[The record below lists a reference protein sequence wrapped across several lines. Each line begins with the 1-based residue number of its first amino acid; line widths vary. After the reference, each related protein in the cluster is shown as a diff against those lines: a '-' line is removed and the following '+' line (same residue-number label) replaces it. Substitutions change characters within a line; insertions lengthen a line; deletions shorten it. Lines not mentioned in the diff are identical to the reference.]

1 MHFLHAPRELVS
13 RVGVEVDYIAAMRR
27 AITLAEMG
35 LGKTAP
41 NPIVGAVIIDAAG
54 VTIGE
59 GFHNRMDA
67 PDHAEVMATNSAN
80 KKTKGATMVVTL
92 EPCNH
97 VGSTGPCVQA
107 IIDAGI
113 STLVYAV
120 TDPNEEASGGA
131 NTLRAAGINVIKG
144 VLEKEATD
152 ANRAWL
158 TKISKGRP
166 YFTWKVA
173 TTLDARV
180 AASDGTSQWITN
192 ESSRADVQLLRRQA
206 DAILVGTNT
215 VITDNPH
222 LIPRG
227 EFAGYTQNPI
237 RVICGEQELPSEAQ
251 VFDDLAQTVVVKTK
265 NLDLL
270 VERLSELDINHV
282 FVEAGPTLGSAMVDH
297 GLIDELIIYQ
307 APSLLGSGKHFYFS
321 NNATSIGEKLN
332 LEHVSTEMLMG
343 DIKSTYRLRS
353 DV

>member
-1 MHFLHAPRELVS
+1 M
-13 RVGVEVDYIAAMRR
+13 GVEVDYTASMRR

-35 LGKTAP
+35 LGKTSP
-41 NPIVGAVIIDAAG
+41 NPIVGAVIIDAEG
-54 VTIGE
+54 LIIGE
-59 GFHNRMDA
+59 GFHNRMA
-67 PDHAEVMATNSAN
+67 AVDHAEVVAIKSADG
-80 KKTKGATMVVTL
+80 KSKGATMVVTL

-97 VGSTGPCVQA
+97 TGSTGPCVQA
-107 IIDAGI
+107 ILDAGI
-113 STLVYAV
+113 ATVVYAV

-131 NTLRAAGINVIKG
+131 DALRAAGIGVIKD
-144 VLEKEATD
+144 VLEKEAAY

-192 ESSRADVQLLRRQA
+192 ESSRANVQLLRRQA

-215 VITDNPH
+215 VITDNPL

-227 EFAGYTQNPI
+227 DFVGYTHNPI
-237 RVICGEQELPSEAQ
+237 RVICGEQELPREAQ
-251 VFDDLAQTVVVKTK
+251 IFDDLAQTVVVKTK

-270 VERLSELDINHV
+270 VERLGDLPLNHV
-282 FVEAGPTLGSAMVDH
+282 LVEAGPTLGSAMVDH

-307 APSLLGSGKHFYFS
+307 APSLLGSGKHFYLSS
-321 NNATSIGEKLN
+321 NAMTIDEKLN
-332 LEHVSTEMLMG
+332 LEHISTEILMG
-343 DIKSTYRLRS
+343 DSKSVYCFRS

>member
-1 MHFLHAPRELVS
+1 M
-13 RVGVEVDYIAAMRR
+13 GVEVDYTASMRR

-35 LGKTAP
+35 LGKTSP
-41 NPIVGAVIIDAAG
+41 NPIVGAVIIDAEG
-54 VTIGE
+54 LIIGE
-59 GFHNRMDA
+59 GFHNRMA
-67 PDHAEVMATNSAN
+67 AVDHAEVVAIKSADG
-80 KKTKGATMVVTL
+80 KSKGATMVVTL

-97 VGSTGPCVQA
+97 TGSTGPCVQA
-107 IIDAGI
+107 ILDAGI
-113 STLVYAV
+113 ATVVYAV

-131 NTLRAAGINVIKG
+131 DALRAAGIDVIKD
-144 VLEKEATD
+144 VLEKEA
-152 ANRAWL
+152 AYSNRAWL

-215 VITDNPH
+215 VITDNPL

-227 EFAGYTQNPI
+227 DFVGYTHNPI
-237 RVICGEQELPSEAQ
+237 RVICGEQELPREAQ
-251 VFDDLAQTVVVKTK
+251 IFDDLAQTVVVKTK

-270 VERLSELDINHV
+270 VEQLSQLPVNHV
-282 FVEAGPTLGSAMVDH
+282 LVEAGPTLGSAMVDH

-307 APSLLGSGKHFYFS
+307 APSLLGSGKHFYLSS
-321 NNATSIGEKLN
+321 NAMTIDEKLN
-332 LEHVSTEMLMG
+332 LEHISTEILMG
-343 DIKSTYRLRS
+343 DSKSVYCFRS

>member
-1 MHFLHAPRELVS
+1 M
-13 RVGVEVDYIAAMRR
+13 GVEVDYTAAMRR

-35 LGKTAP
+35 LGKTSP
-41 NPIVGAVIIDAAG
+41 NPIVGAVIIDAEG
-54 VTIGE
+54 LIIGE
-59 GFHNRMDA
+59 GFHNRMA
-67 PDHAEVMATNSAN
+67 AVDHAEVVAIKSADG
-80 KKTKGATMVVTL
+80 KSKGTTMVVTL

-97 VGSTGPCVQA
+97 TGSTGPCVQA
-107 IIDAGI
+107 ILDAGI
-113 STLVYAV
+113 ATVVYAV

-131 NTLRAAGINVIKG
+131 DALRAAGIDVIKD
-144 VLEKEATD
+144 VLEKEAAY

-192 ESSRADVQLLRRQA
+192 ESSRANVQLLRRQA

-227 EFAGYTQNPI
+227 DFVGYTHHPI
-237 RVICGEQELPSEAQ
+237 RVICGEQELPREAQ
-251 VFDDLAQTVVVKTK
+251 IFDDLAQTVVVKTK

-270 VERLSELDINHV
+270 VERLGDLPLNPV
-282 FVEAGPTLGSAMVDH
+282 LVEAGPTLGSAMVDH

-307 APSLLGSGKHFYFS
+307 APSLLGSGKHFYLSS
-321 NNATSIGEKLN
+321 NAMTIDEKLN
-332 LEHVSTEMLMG
+332 LEHISTEILMG
-343 DIKSTYRLRS
+343 DNKSVYCFRS

>member
-1 MHFLHAPRELVS
+1 M
-13 RVGVEVDYIAAMRR
+13 GVEVDYTAAMRR

-35 LGKTAP
+35 LGKTSP
-41 NPIVGAVIIDAAG
+41 NPIVGAVIIDAEG
-54 VTIGE
+54 LIIGE
-59 GFHNRMDA
+59 GFHNRMA
-67 PDHAEVMATNSAN
+67 AVDHAEVVAIKSADG
-80 KKTKGATMVVTL
+80 KSKGATMVVTL

-97 VGSTGPCVQA
+97 TGSTGPCVQA
-107 IIDAGI
+107 ILDAGI
-113 STLVYAV
+113 ATVVYAV

-131 NTLRAAGINVIKG
+131 DALRAAGIDVIKD
-144 VLEKEATD
+144 VLEKEAAY

-192 ESSRADVQLLRRQA
+192 ESSRANVQLLRRQA

-227 EFAGYTQNPI
+227 DFVGYTHNPI
-237 RVICGEQELPSEAQ
+237 RVICGEQELPREAQ
-251 VFDDLAQTVVVKTK
+251 IFDDLAQTVVVKTK

-270 VERLSELDINHV
+270 VERLGDLPLNHV
-282 FVEAGPTLGSAMVDH
+282 LVEAGPTLGSAMVDH
-297 GLIDELIIYQ
+297 GLIDELVIYQ
-307 APSLLGSGKHFYFS
+307 APSLLGSGKHFYLSS
-321 NNATSIGEKLN
+321 NAMTIDEKLN
-332 LEHVSTEMLMG
+332 LEHISTEILMG
-343 DIKSTYRLRS
+343 DSKSVYCFRS

>member
-1 MHFLHAPRELVS
+1 
-13 RVGVEVDYIAAMRR
+13 VGVEVDYTASMRR

-35 LGKTAP
+35 LGKTSP
-41 NPIVGAVIIDAAG
+41 NPIVGAVIIDAEG
-54 VTIGE
+54 LIIGE
-59 GFHNRMDA
+59 GFHNRMA
-67 PDHAEVMATNSAN
+67 AVDHAEVVAIKSADG
-80 KKTKGATMVVTL
+80 KSKGATMVVTL

-97 VGSTGPCVQA
+97 TGSTGPCVQA
-107 IIDAGI
+107 ILDAGI
-113 STLVYAV
+113 ATVVYAV

-131 NTLRAAGINVIKG
+131 DALRAAGIDVIKD
-144 VLEKEATD
+144 VLEKEAAY

-192 ESSRADVQLLRRQA
+192 ESSRANVQLLRRQA

-227 EFAGYTQNPI
+227 DFVGYTHNPI
-237 RVICGEQELPSEAQ
+237 RVICGEQELPREAQ
-251 VFDDLAQTVVVKTK
+251 IFDDLAQTVVVKTK

-270 VERLSELDINHV
+270 VERLGDLPLNHV
-282 FVEAGPTLGSAMVDH
+282 LVEAGPTLGSAMVDH

-307 APSLLGSGKHFYFS
+307 APSLLGSGKHFYLSS
-321 NNATSIGEKLN
+321 NAMTIDEKLN
-332 LEHVSTEMLMG
+332 LEHISTEILMG
-343 DIKSTYRLRS
+343 DNKSVYCFRS

>member
-1 MHFLHAPRELVS
+1 
-13 RVGVEVDYIAAMRR
+13 MRR

-35 LGKTAP
+35 LGKTSP
-41 NPIVGAVIIDAAG
+41 NPIVGAVIIDAEG
-54 VTIGE
+54 LIIGE
-59 GFHNRMDA
+59 GFHNRMA
-67 PDHAEVMATNSAN
+67 AVDHAEVVAIKSADG
-80 KKTKGATMVVTL
+80 KSKGATMVVTL

-97 VGSTGPCVQA
+97 TGSTGPCVQA
-107 IIDAGI
+107 ILDAGI
-113 STLVYAV
+113 ATVVYAV

-131 NTLRAAGINVIKG
+131 DALRAAGIDVIKD
-144 VLEKEATD
+144 VLEKEAAY

-192 ESSRADVQLLRRQA
+192 ESSRANVQLLRRQA

-227 EFAGYTQNPI
+227 DFVGYTHHPI
-237 RVICGEQELPSEAQ
+237 RVICGEQELPREAQ
-251 VFDDLAQTVVVKTK
+251 IFDDLAQTVVVKTK

-270 VERLSELDINHV
+270 VERLGDLPLNHV
-282 FVEAGPTLGSAMVDH
+282 LVEAGPTLGSAMVDH

-307 APSLLGSGKHFYFS
+307 APSLLGSGKHFYLSS
-321 NNATSIGEKLN
+321 NAMTIDEKLN
-332 LEHVSTEMLMG
+332 LEHISTEILMG
-343 DIKSTYRLRS
+343 DNKSVYCFRS

>member
-1 MHFLHAPRELVS
+1 
-13 RVGVEVDYIAAMRR
+13 VGVEVDYTAAMRR

-35 LGKTAP
+35 LGKTSP
-41 NPIVGAVIIDAAG
+41 NPIVGAVIIDAEG
-54 VTIGE
+54 LIIGE
-59 GFHNRMDA
+59 GFHNRMA
-67 PDHAEVMATNSAN
+67 AVDHAEVVAIKSADG
-80 KKTKGATMVVTL
+80 KSKGATMVVTL

-97 VGSTGPCVQA
+97 TGSTGPCVQA
-107 IIDAGI
+107 ILDAGI
-113 STLVYAV
+113 ATVVYAV

-131 NTLRAAGINVIKG
+131 DALRAAGIDVIKD
-144 VLEKEATD
+144 VLEKEAAY

-192 ESSRADVQLLRRQA
+192 ESSRANVQLLRRQA

-227 EFAGYTQNPI
+227 DFVGYTHNPI
-237 RVICGEQELPSEAQ
+237 RVICGEQELPREAQ
-251 VFDDLAQTVVVKTK
+251 IFDDLAQTVVVKTK

-270 VERLSELDINHV
+270 VERLGDLPLNHV
-282 FVEAGPTLGSAMVDH
+282 LVEAGPTLGSAMVDH

-307 APSLLGSGKHFYFS
+307 APSLLGSGKHFYLSS
-321 NNATSIGEKLN
+321 NAMTIDEKLN
-332 LEHVSTEMLMG
+332 LEHISTEILMG
-343 DIKSTYRLRS
+343 DNKSVYCFRS

>member
-1 MHFLHAPRELVS
+1 M
-13 RVGVEVDYIAAMRR
+13 GVEVDYTAAMRR

-35 LGKTAP
+35 LGKTSP
-41 NPIVGAVIIDAAG
+41 NPIVGAVIIDAEG
-54 VTIGE
+54 LIIGE
-59 GFHNRMDA
+59 GFHNRMA
-67 PDHAEVMATNSAN
+67 AVDHAEVVAIKSADG
-80 KKTKGATMVVTL
+80 KSKGATMVVTL

-97 VGSTGPCVQA
+97 TGSTGPCVQA
-107 IIDAGI
+107 ILDAGI
-113 STLVYAV
+113 ATVVYAV

-131 NTLRAAGINVIKG
+131 DALRAAGIDVIKD
-144 VLEKEATD
+144 VLEKEA
-152 ANRAWL
+152 AYSNRAWL

-192 ESSRADVQLLRRQA
+192 ESSRANVQLLRRQA

-227 EFAGYTQNPI
+227 DFVGYTHNPI
-237 RVICGEQELPSEAQ
+237 RVICGEQELPREAQ
-251 VFDDLAQTVVVKTK
+251 IFDDLAQTVVVKTK

-270 VERLSELDINHV
+270 VEQLSQLPVNHV
-282 FVEAGPTLGSAMVDH
+282 LVEAGPTLGSAMVDH
-297 GLIDELIIYQ
+297 GLIDEVVIYQ
-307 APSLLGSGKHFYFS
+307 APSLLGSGKHFYLSS
-321 NNATSIGEKLN
+321 NAMTIDEKLN
-332 LEHVSTEMLMG
+332 LEHISTEILMG
-343 DIKSTYRLRS
+343 DSKSVYCFRS

>member
-1 MHFLHAPRELVS
+1 M
-13 RVGVEVDYIAAMRR
+13 GVEVDYTAAMRR

-35 LGKTAP
+35 LGKTSP
-41 NPIVGAVIIDAAG
+41 NPIVGAVIIDAEG
-54 VTIGE
+54 LIIGE
-59 GFHNRMDA
+59 GFHNRMA
-67 PDHAEVMATNSAN
+67 AVDHAEVVAIKSADG
-80 KKTKGATMVVTL
+80 KSKGATMVVTL

-97 VGSTGPCVQA
+97 TGSTGPCVQA
-107 IIDAGI
+107 ILDAGI
-113 STLVYAV
+113 ATVVYAV

-131 NTLRAAGINVIKG
+131 DALRAAGINVIKD
-144 VLEKEATD
+144 VHEKEA
-152 ANRAWL
+152 AYSNRAWL

-215 VITDNPH
+215 VITDNPL

-227 EFAGYTQNPI
+227 DFVGYTHNPI
-237 RVICGEQELPSEAQ
+237 RVICGEQELPREAQ
-251 VFDDLAQTVVVKTK
+251 IFDDLAQTVVVKTK

-270 VERLSELDINHV
+270 VEQLSQLPVNHV
-282 FVEAGPTLGSAMVDH
+282 LVEAGPTLGSAMVDH

-307 APSLLGSGKHFYFS
+307 APSLLGSGKHFYLSS
-321 NNATSIGEKLN
+321 NAMTIDEKLN
-332 LEHVSTEMLMG
+332 LEHISTEILMG
-343 DIKSTYRLRS
+343 DSKSVYCFRS

>member
-1 MHFLHAPRELVS
+1 VLFLHAPRGLVS
-13 RVGVEVDYIAAMRR
+13 RVGVEVDYTAAMRR

-35 LGKTAP
+35 LGKTSP
-41 NPIVGAVIIDAAG
+41 NPIVGAVIIDAEG
-54 VTIGE
+54 LIIGE
-59 GFHNRMDA
+59 GFHNRMA
-67 PDHAEVMATNSAN
+67 AVDHAEVVAIKSADG
-80 KKTKGATMVVTL
+80 KSKGATMVVTL

-97 VGSTGPCVQA
+97 TGSTGPCVQA
-107 IIDAGI
+107 ILDAGI
-113 STLVYAV
+113 ATVVYAV

-131 NTLRAAGINVIKG
+131 DALRAAGIDVIKD
-144 VLEKEATD
+144 VLEKEAAY

-192 ESSRADVQLLRRQA
+192 ESSRANVQLLRRQA

-227 EFAGYTQNPI
+227 DFVGYTHNPI
-237 RVICGEQELPSEAQ
+237 RVICGEQELPREAQ
-251 VFDDLAQTVVVKTK
+251 IFDDLAQTVVVKTK

-270 VERLSELDINHV
+270 VERLGDLPLNHV
-282 FVEAGPTLGSAMVDH
+282 LVEAGPTLGSAMVDH

-307 APSLLGSGKHFYFS
+307 APSLLGSGKHFYLSS
-321 NNATSIGEKLN
+321 NAMTIDEKLN
-332 LEHVSTEMLMG
+332 LEHISTEILMG
-343 DIKSTYRLRS
+343 DNKSVYCFRS

>member
-1 MHFLHAPRELVS
+1 M
-13 RVGVEVDYIAAMRR
+13 GVEVDYTASMRR

-35 LGKTAP
+35 LGKTSP
-41 NPIVGAVIIDAAG
+41 NPIVGAVIIDAEG
-54 VTIGE
+54 LIIGE
-59 GFHNRMDA
+59 GFHNRMA
-67 PDHAEVMATNSAN
+67 AVDHAEVVAIKSADG
-80 KKTKGATMVVTL
+80 KSKGATMVVTL

-97 VGSTGPCVQA
+97 TGSTGPCVQA
-107 IIDAGI
+107 ILDAGI
-113 STLVYAV
+113 ATVVYAV

-131 NTLRAAGINVIKG
+131 DALRAAGIDVIKD
-144 VLEKEATD
+144 VLEKEAAY

-192 ESSRADVQLLRRQA
+192 ESSRANVQLLRRQA

-227 EFAGYTQNPI
+227 DFVGYTHNPI
-237 RVICGEQELPSEAQ
+237 RVICGEQELPREAQ
-251 VFDDLAQTVVVKTK
+251 IFDDLAQTVVVKTK

-270 VERLSELDINHV
+270 VERLGDLPLNHV
-282 FVEAGPTLGSAMVDH
+282 LVEAGPTLGSAMVDH

-307 APSLLGSGKHFYFS
+307 APSLLGSGKHFYLSS
-321 NNATSIGEKLN
+321 NAMTIDEKLN
-332 LEHVSTEMLMG
+332 LEHISTEILMG
-343 DIKSTYRLRS
+343 DNKSVYCFRS

>member
-1 MHFLHAPRELVS
+1 
-13 RVGVEVDYIAAMRR
+13 VGVEVDYTAAMRR

-35 LGKTAP
+35 LGKTSP
-41 NPIVGAVIIDAAG
+41 NPIVGAVIIDAEG
-54 VTIGE
+54 LIIGE
-59 GFHNRMDA
+59 GFHNRMA
-67 PDHAEVMATNSAN
+67 AVDHAEVVAIKSADG
-80 KKTKGATMVVTL
+80 KSKGATMVVTL

-97 VGSTGPCVQA
+97 TGSTGPCVQA
-107 IIDAGI
+107 ILDAGI
-113 STLVYAV
+113 ATVVYAV

-131 NTLRAAGINVIKG
+131 DALRAAGIDVIKD
-144 VLEKEATD
+144 VLEKEAAY

-192 ESSRADVQLLRRQA
+192 ESSRANVQLLRRQA

-227 EFAGYTQNPI
+227 DFVGYTHNPI
-237 RVICGEQELPSEAQ
+237 RVICGEQELPREAQ
-251 VFDDLAQTVVVKTK
+251 IFDDLAQTVVVKTK

-270 VERLSELDINHV
+270 VERLGDLPLNHV
-282 FVEAGPTLGSAMVDH
+282 LVEAGPTLGSAMVDH

-307 APSLLGSGKHFYFS
+307 APSLLGSGKHFYLSS
-321 NNATSIGEKLN
+321 NAMTIDEKLN
-332 LEHVSTEMLMG
+332 LEHISTEILMG
-343 DIKSTYRLRS
+343 DSKSVYCFRS